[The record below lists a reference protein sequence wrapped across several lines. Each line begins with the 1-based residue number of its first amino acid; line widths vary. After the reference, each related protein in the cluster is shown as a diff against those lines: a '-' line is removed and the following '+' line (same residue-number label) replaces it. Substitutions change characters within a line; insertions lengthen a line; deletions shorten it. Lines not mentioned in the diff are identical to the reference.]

1 MKSKISRRLIADTNQ
16 FKDTLNTLKQ
26 LTDQISHEDFSRI
39 IEELQERV
47 TTPFTFVI
55 VGEVKA
61 GKSSFVNA
69 LLDANKEVC
78 KVAASPMTDTIQQ
91 ILHSENE
98 ETVLVNE
105 VFKKIYLDVEIL
117 KEISIVDTPGTN
129 TIVDH
134 HQEITERFIPFSDLI
149 VFVFESKNPY
159 RQSAWEFF
167 DYINAEWR
175 RKIIF
180 VLQQKDLME
189 PDDLVTNINGVTK
202 HALEKGIQDPKVFAV
217 SAKQELNGDK
227 ENSGFIELREYL
239 NNNITGGQAP
249 KLKLENNVETAQN
262 INSQIEKNIAI
273 RSKQYQADLNFR
285 KEIKSELQ
293 DQSERSFAQARSLV
307 DVLSAA
313 YQRITNEKIEK
324 INEEL
329 SFGKVLKRSFR
340 AIMTSEVSLK
350 EWLGKEAKDLE
361 HELNIELK
369 DKLNTGIV
377 DLADQIQNMV
387 RMIDMKIKTSE
398 TILTD
403 NNELFAEVAKER
415 STILKDLQNSFKD
428 FVQKSENFYDE
439 NTKDSTGSLAPNL
452 AAGGGIA
459 VIGVILTAVTNGAVF
474 DITGG
479 ILTTI
484 GVLFAGVSLGWQK
497 NKLTR
502 SFRKEIKSG
511 RVKLE
516 KEVQEKLN
524 NYITAIKSK
533 IEDIFQ
539 DLDNYLNNENA
550 VLSEFESLNKKVDK
564 ELKKLKS

>member
-1 MKSKISRRLIADTNQ
+1 LKSKISRRLIADTNQ

-415 STILKDLQNSFKD
+415 SSILKDLQNSFKD